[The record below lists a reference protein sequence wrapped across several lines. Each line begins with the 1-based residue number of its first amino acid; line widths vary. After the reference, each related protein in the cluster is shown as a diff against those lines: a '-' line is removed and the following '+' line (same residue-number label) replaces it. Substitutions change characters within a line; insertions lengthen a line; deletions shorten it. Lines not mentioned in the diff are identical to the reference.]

1 MSGWART
8 ANIGESISRIPPA
21 QIEGRE
27 SLVEGSDGFWGS
39 AFSFQAVFGMVLGQ
53 SWFGLPSWARLGPPW
68 VLRPSWGCPG
78 GGSLGVPVGSR
89 GGSWGALGGP
99 SPSSEWFWDRLGSS
113 LVRLGA
119 VVGTSSGCLGPS

>member
-1 MSGWART
+1 MDRGRRGWMSGWART

-53 SWFGLPSWARLGPPW
+53 SWFGLPSWARLGP
-68 VLRPSWGCPG
+68 VLG
-78 GGSLGVPVGSR
+78 L
-89 GGSWGALGGP
+89 
-99 SPSSEWFWDRLGSS
+99 LGS
-113 LVRLGA
+113 
-119 VVGTSSGCLGPS
+119 